1 MFTLVLEPAANSA
14 FAISSMLIGL
24 PTGIKIFNWMATM
37 WGGAIKFTTAMWF
50 SVAFIAL
57 FTIGGLS
64 GVMHASVPTDA
75 QQQDTYFIV
84 AHFHY
89 VLVGGALMGIFS
101 GIYFWWPKAYG
112 HFLNEKLGKI
122 NFWLMFIGMN
132 IQFGPMHWLGMNG
145 MPRRVYTYADN
156 MGWEVSNLYATL
168 GGFILA
174 LGILVFVINIFVSK
188 KQNIISSA
196 DPWDGR
202 TLEWSI
208 PSPVPVYNF
217 KDVPEVKFRDDFWFK
232 KYPQTIKEYYHDFD
246 EEEIKNMKPI
256 KPDEK
261 DLGENHGIHLPD
273 LSYYPLILAAGVT
286 LLAVGMMTHFSVI
299 VLGGIGIFWGAIGWS
314 LEPVNDPESH

>member
-1 MFTLVLEPAANSA
+1 
-14 FAISSMLIGL
+14 
-24 PTGIKIFNWMATM
+24 
-37 WGGAIKFTTAMWF
+37 
-50 SVAFIAL
+50 
-57 FTIGGLS
+57 
-64 GVMHASVPTDA
+64 
-75 QQQDTYFIV
+75 
-84 AHFHY
+84 
-89 VLVGGALMGIFS
+89 
-101 GIYFWWPKAYG
+101 
-112 HFLNEKLGKI
+112 
-122 NFWLMFIGMN
+122 MFIGMN

-188 KQNIISSA
+188 KQNVISSA

-217 KDVPEVKFRDDFWFK
+217 RDVPEVKFRDDFWFK

-286 LLAVGMMTHFSVI
+286 ILAVGMMTHFSII
-299 VLGGIGIFWGAIGWS
+299 VLGGIGIFWGSIGWS
-314 LEPVNDPESH
+314 FEPVNDPESH